1 MKKTL
6 LISIAL
12 LWSLLSA
19 AQSGKDIVRAISEIK
34 LDSLYV
40 YGDATMETPEQAR
53 ESAFRL
59 LSDEIVK
66 IKGARMDS
74 SKVSYM
80 QHGRGT
86 MTRVL
91 AYAAITDLR
100 QAEPDAADEEEL
112 TRRLEEILISAETIS
127 ALQTALNERGNPKC
141 SISPLDISTPGQL
154 LEESYVLVCRGTNI
168 QSIYS
173 PSEDGH
179 VRRVLKTGEK
189 TTRINYKTGD
199 TIQWVHID
207 KY

>member
-74 SKVSYM
+74 SKVS
-80 QHGRGT
+80 
-86 MTRVL
+86 
-91 AYAAITDLR
+91 
-100 QAEPDAADEEEL
+100 
-112 TRRLEEILISAETIS
+112 
-127 ALQTALNERGNPKC
+127 
-141 SISPLDISTPGQL
+141 
-154 LEESYVLVCRGTNI
+154 
-168 QSIYS
+168 
-173 PSEDGH
+173 
-179 VRRVLKTGEK
+179 
-189 TTRINYKTGD
+189 
-199 TIQWVHID
+199 
-207 KY
+207 